1 MTEISLT
8 GAGLKKA
15 FNRRTIFSDISFTLG
30 VHQSLA
36 ITGKNGTGKSTL
48 IKIIAGVLS
57 PTAGKVA
64 FRIGERE
71 VASAGVF
78 AIVGL
83 VAPYLQLYDE
93 FSGWENLDLFRRIRG
108 LNIPDDRVEGLLDRV
123 RLAPRQNDQVRT
135 YSSGMKQ
142 RLKYAF
148 ALLHQPPVL
157 LLDEPSSNLDADGI
171 AIVHEIISEQKER
184 GMVIIATND
193 RDDLRLCDTVI
204 SVQPRE

>member
-1 MTEISLT
+1 MAGISLT
-8 GAGLKKA
+8 AAGLKKV
-15 FNRRTIFSDISFTLG
+15 FNRRTIFSEIGFTLNAHG
-30 VHQSLA
+30 SLA

-57 PTAGKVA
+57 PTSGNVSFKM
-64 FRIGERE
+64 GENE
-71 VASAGVF
+71 ITSSGVF
-78 AIVGL
+78 SIVGL

-93 FSGWENLDLFRRIRG
+93 FTGWENLDLFRRIRG
-108 LNIPDDRVEGLLDRV
+108 LDVPDEWLEGLLERV
-123 RLAPRQNDQVRT
+123 RLTPRRHDRVRT

-148 ALLHQPPVL
+148 ALVHQPPVL
-157 LLDEPSSNLDADGI
+157 LLDEPAANLDADGI
-171 AIVHEIISEQKER
+171 AIVHELISEQKAK

-193 RDDLRLCDTVI
+193 GEEVRLCDSVI